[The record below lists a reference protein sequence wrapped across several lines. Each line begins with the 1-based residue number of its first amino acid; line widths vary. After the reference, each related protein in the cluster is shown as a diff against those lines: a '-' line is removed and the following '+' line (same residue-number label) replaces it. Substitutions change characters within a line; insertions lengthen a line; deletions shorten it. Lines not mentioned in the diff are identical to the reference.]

1 MKNLASFLSFVGFGV
16 ALGGTASANGF
27 LLNEFDAR
35 AVGRGNATTA
45 TETDPSAIYY
55 NVGGLAAAE
64 GTNIMIGGSLI
75 GPSTAF
81 TDASGQKTEGNTS
94 PQPVPGIFGSTHV
107 TDMVSV
113 GLGFYTPFGLANDW
127 PSNSPQ
133 ANVVQNL
140 SLRSY
145 FITPAVGLH
154 LGSFIPGLTVGAG
167 IDLVPATLDL
177 KQQVFVG
184 TDGTGC
190 GGTNPSCAHLG
201 ATAFGV
207 GARIGAMYR
216 PASAPRVSIGV
227 MWRSDVNE
235 DFSGNVNFDA
245 PAEYRQM
252 LPADGVAKTNTF
264 VLPQSISGGVAY
276 RPVDGLEIEAD
287 LIWTNWSKQKELDVT
302 VPAPPSSTG
311 TMMISNPEN
320 YNDTTTLRFGGE
332 YDMPLLGVG
341 LRAGFI
347 YDPTPV
353 PSSTLTATLPD
364 VDRFDVTLGATKT
377 FGRYGLHGG
386 LLFVL
391 PKSRSASTTDPYA
404 PEYKGTFDVS
414 AWVASISLT
423 AKLGN

>member
-1 MKNLASFLSFVGFGV
+1 MKKLASLFLVV
-16 ALGGTASANGF
+16 AGGTASANGF

-55 NVGGLAAAE
+55 NVGGLAAGE
-64 GTNIMIGGSLI
+64 GTNVMIGGSLI

-81 TDASGQKTEGNTS
+81 TYTDPSTGTTTKTNGNTS
-94 PQPVPGIFGSTHV
+94 TQAIPGLFGSTHV
-107 TDMVSV
+107 TDMIAV

-127 PSNSPQ
+127 PGSSPQ
-133 ANVVQNL
+133 ANVAQNV

-145 FITPAVGLH
+145 FITPAVGLN
-154 LGSFIPGLTVGAG
+154 LGSFLPGLSVGAG
-167 IDLVPATLDL
+167 VDFVPATIEL

-184 TDGTGC
+184 QDGTGC

-207 GARIGAMYR
+207 GARLGVMYR
-216 PASAPRVSIGV
+216 PMSAPRVSLGA

-235 DFSGNVNFDA
+235 NFDGNVNFDA

-252 LPADGVAKTNTF
+252 LPADGPAKTNTF
-264 VLPQSISGGVAY
+264 VLPQSISGGVGY
-276 RPVDGLEIEAD
+276 RPVDGLEVELD
-287 LIWTNWSKQKELDVT
+287 LVWTNWSKHKELDVT
-302 VPAPPSSTG
+302 VPNPPGTTG
-311 TMMISNPEN
+311 TMVLVNPEK
-320 YNDTTTLRFGGE
+320 YSDTTTLRFGGE
-332 YDMPLLGVG
+332 YTMPTLGAAV
-341 LRAGFI
+341 RAGFI

-364 VDRFDVTLGATKT
+364 VDRFDVTLGASKM

-391 PKSRSASTTDPYA
+391 PKSRSPSTSDPYM

-423 AKLGN
+423 ARLDK